1 MSVQEISISNNQK
14 KALLKAFKK
23 KKDVIFEDEN
33 GDLVVSVDAYEDFLD
48 EISKEPIEEIVGEG
62 VLNYDAEYFVFSA

>member
-14 KALLKAFKK
+14 KALLKVFKK
-23 KKDVIFEDEN
+23 KKEVIFEDEN

-48 EISKEPIEEIVGEG
+48 EITKEPIEEIVGEG

>member
-23 KKDVIFEDEN
+23 KKEVIFEDEN

-48 EISKEPIEEIVGEG
+48 EITKEPIEEIIGEG

>member
-14 KALLKAFKK
+14 KALLRAFKK
-23 KKDVIFEDEN
+23 KKDVIFEEEN

-48 EISKEPIEEIVGEG
+48 EINKEPIEEILGEG
-62 VLNYDAEYFVFSA
+62 VLDYDAEYFVFIA

>member
-23 KKDVIFEDEN
+23 KKDVIFEEEN